1 MIQTVTDQN
10 YDATIS
16 SGKVLIDFWAS
27 WCGPCKMLASTIDE
41 VAKEFGDLTI
51 GKIDVDEFPELASKH
66 GVMSIPTLLYIKDG
80 EIKDTSIGVVSKNVI
95 LNKLK
100 ALD

>member
-41 VAKEFGDLTI
+41 VAKEIGDLTI